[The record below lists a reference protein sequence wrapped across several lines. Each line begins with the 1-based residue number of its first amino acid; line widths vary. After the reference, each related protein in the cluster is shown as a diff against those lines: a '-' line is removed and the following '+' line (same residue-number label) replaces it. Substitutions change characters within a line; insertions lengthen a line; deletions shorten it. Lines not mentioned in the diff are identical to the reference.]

1 MTTARE
7 TSRPRSWLVVKG
19 KTPEAVCN
27 ELHLRGAYRGDT
39 TKWNLVG
46 AGSDL
51 GWYLVVAHGRE
62 HRLINEAVIARLAA
76 GCEVLTCTVEEQQ
89 IYSAA
94 AGWRDGHRLW
104 AIAYD
109 GEEGPSDVV
118 IDGDLPHGS
127 SDIRARF
134 TALAQAEDAGDALVD
149 PMLLAADRT
158 TRLQQTWRG
167 WLPVTGVAPVD
178 PRRDQTRP
186 APTAATTASPP
197 AMDP

>member
-27 ELHLRGAYRGDT
+27 ELHLRAGAYRGDT

-149 PMLLAADRT
+149 PMFEIPGEIVRS
-158 TRLQQTWRG
+158 
-167 WLPVTGVAPVD
+167 VTGYKFGEPSPGFEGRFVLLE
-178 PRRDQTRP
+178 
-186 APTAATTASPP
+186 ATDRSWLQRLVGS
-197 AMDP
+197 